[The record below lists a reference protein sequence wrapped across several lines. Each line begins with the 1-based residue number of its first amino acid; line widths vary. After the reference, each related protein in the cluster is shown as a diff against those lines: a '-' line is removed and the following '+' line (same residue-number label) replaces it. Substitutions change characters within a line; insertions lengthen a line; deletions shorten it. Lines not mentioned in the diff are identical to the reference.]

1 MGDRLPACRCAHGK
15 AGGLSHIARRKS
27 PPKAAWRCRFP
38 PHSKVSREFP
48 VVPPNLK
55 SEILNP
61 MNPRRLVLF
70 LVIGI
75 LAGYAWW
82 RFDHRSARRMPEKSA
97 SVVAPR
103 LSLDDVKVLVAIDAE
118 YTKLVQS
125 VVPGVVSITSSRTVT
140 QLAPLT
146 IEDLLMGRQRSQLA
160 KSTSLGSGVIVSKE
174 GHILTNHHVVA
185 GMTEVRVQL
194 TDGRNLPAK
203 LIGSDPVTDIAV
215 LRIDAANIEALPLG
229 ESDDLRAGQQIF
241 AVGNPY
247 GLEESV
253 TRGIISAKGRQ
264 TASDSSIE
272 YIQHDAAVN
281 QGNSGGPLLNVRGE
295 IVGINSAIF
304 SRTGGW
310 QGISFAIPSNT
321 ARRILEGIIKNGRMV
336 RSYLGVVMQ
345 EITPE
350 LARNFALADMDGAI
364 IIQITPDSPAARSGL
379 RPGDVVLTVNGR
391 RVKGVT
397 QLRQIIASAE
407 IGQELELG
415 FVRAGAAI
423 TVKAK
428 VAEMPQELN
437 SAIPG
442 R

>member
-1 MGDRLPACRCAHGK
+1 MH
-15 AGGLSHIARRKS
+15 
-27 PPKAAWRCRFP
+27 
-38 PHSKVSREFP
+38 
-48 VVPPNLK
+48 
-55 SEILNP
+55 
-61 MNPRRLVLF
+61 PRRILL
-70 LVIGI
+70 LIVIGI

-82 RFDHRSARRMPEKSA
+82 RYDHRDVRRGTEKFTPLA
-97 SVVAPR
+97 APK
-103 LSLDDVKVLVAIDAE
+103 LSLDDVKVLMAIDAE
-118 YTKLVQS
+118 YTRLVQS
-125 VVPGVVSITSSRTVT
+125 VVPSVVSITSSRTVT

-146 IEDLLMGRQRSQLA
+146 IQDVLAGRPRAQSA

-185 GMTEVRVQL
+185 GMTEIRVQL
-194 TDGRNLPAK
+194 TDGRNLSAA
-203 LIGSDPVTDIAV
+203 LIGSDPATDIAV
-215 LRIDAANIEALPLG
+215 LQIEAKNVEPLSLG
-229 ESDDLRAGQQIF
+229 ESDDLRVGQQIF

-264 TASDSSIE
+264 TTSDSAIE
-272 YIQHDAAVN
+272 HIQHDAAVN

-295 IVGINSAIF
+295 VIGINSAIF

-321 ARRILEGIIKNGRMV
+321 ARRILAGIIKRGRMV

-350 LARNFALADMDGAI
+350 LARNFGLADMEGAI
-364 IIQITPDSPAARSGL
+364 ITEITPDSPALRCGL
-379 RPGDVVLTVNGR
+379 QPGDVVRTVNGK
-391 RVKGVT
+391 RVKGVQ
-397 QLRQIIASAE
+397 QLRQMIASTE
-407 IGQELELG
+407 VGQELDLG
-415 FVRAGAAI
+415 FIRRGGAM

-428 VAEMPQELN
+428 VAEMPPEL
-437 SAIPG
+437 SSLIPG